1 MDILDNGV
9 ELKAINKPK
18 IKHIRAVQNRVHT
31 SPKETKDVS
40 ENVKD

>member
-18 IKHIRAVQNRVHT
+18 SKHIRAVQNCVLR
-31 SPKETKDVS
+31 SPKETKDLS
-40 ENVKD
+40 EKVKD